1 MVTSSR
7 CGSSFPRQFWE
18 RMQNLYITYSAKNS
32 CLEPQQLPL
41 CAFDSRLSNL
51 RCNVRQHN
59 RKIA

>member
-32 CLEPQQLPL
+32 CLEPQQLSAVV
-41 CAFDSRLSNL
+41 CL
-51 RCNVRQHN
+51 RQQTLQLTLQRST
-59 RKIA
+59 A